1 MTENNEIKQNRMSK
15 KQKLLRACLSILI
28 ISAILLPSAYA
39 LKIFSS
45 RAKLKTTVNTGTLGS
60 ENDDFFSFEKVI
72 ADGQALSFKNPGDSI
87 DYTATVTN
95 IAKANMHY
103 YFGINYKATDNTNTN
118 VAYAT
123 ASAILVYFDG
133 EFIGT
138 LAGICSSGNAYIDRN
153 SFLIPGSSASSE
165 THTISF
171 KLHISAPQE
180 YLNNSLTVDISAY
193 SQSADYEKYIFV
205 KDENEFKKAIDDINS
220 GMLPSPVTVVLTND
234 IILTNSYSVQYPCTF
249 DLFGN
254 QLAFSDSASLELNQ
268 NGTVFIASSKTAQW
282 TEIPNGE
289 KIILNS
295 GNASLNID
303 DIYDENGNN
312 VGQNYYSELVSV
324 KDFDMNTMTE
334 LLTERFNASIKN
346 GILNNSSATPFG
358 ALKFILPSVSIN
370 SSDNNDFTY
379 SNGTLTTAESNLTK
393 VACINIEDKAV
404 EFKIVGNGDDQI
416 LEELFQNELL
426 HLENLNSTEPVTRDL
441 FLPTAIKDKN
451 ISITW
456 KSNNERQM
464 DSSGRIDKNPLDA
477 AEVILYA
484 EIRINNSLY
493 LRSYRFNVT
502 IETNADKFRNF
513 AAQIHPTLS
522 NYFAG
527 IVSSG
532 NKEAAENAL
541 YYLPIYDPNG
551 TYHYTKNFIANRD
564 DSSTFNWD
572 GYNDIG
578 LTEIWYEPITTYT
591 YVSLYNSTGT
601 NKESAVYL
609 NTVTFNTFAQIT
621 VKGRFEGDSEIY
633 ESAINI
639 TINLGTNSGI
649 FGLVFSELQGQIDK
663 IDVLQN
669 ILDTR
674 AKYGWGYERGDF
686 YLTDSYMSFIVQYDM
701 PDDDFSK
708 ELLYATDGGNKFL
721 HDEEKQKYHIG
732 INADNFP
739 TIDSTAGIKVTVI
752 YDSNGDGVIDDNDK
766 INNNDYFSKS
776 DMLTFKVP
784 GIVKSGASGFSNL
797 GVFLSAKYQVYK
809 QAKDSAVAEGL
820 DERIEK
826 LPSYESQDLVSK
838 DGFTIDG
845 KNMLTFSADSQVH
858 GTGAYILLY
867 DAQKCSDLSFTVST
881 ETDYSGVESDV
892 YGLAELLACVTG
904 NEAGN
909 KIIRE
914 ISFTSDGKDYLN
926 ESEVDAVKAY
936 FVKYGKVSDAEWQSL
951 WDSVSSP
958 APGYV
963 LTNGSSIINILST
976 KLNTE
981 NMFKY
986 LELLQWATDAVD
998 WKEKDGTVSLK
1009 CPNMGVIGSADWRMN
1024 TSGNANDLDPSSDIT
1039 KWTRTKY
1046 NSSYQN
1052 SKYHNDAFYDDD
1064 NTTYI
1069 SSAEAQI
1076 ILAFLLN
1083 NSSLSGNNTGSSAD
1097 QFRAA
1102 LSLPTLLHDD
1112 AVETLIAEIYRLEG
1126 AKVNNTSLKMS
1137 GDIPLVTNLDGI
1149 DLPILSFSSLTSFEA
1164 KGNALQPAFIQST
1177 SISSFLNR
1185 LTSTENS
1192 LHSQLKSLTL
1202 QYCAVGNTTLNLSSI
1217 GQFTVL
1223 ENFDISGNSGINN
1236 IANIIDLNMKTL
1248 KSINISGVNVSDEF
1262 LDFPLSYINLCT
1274 GDSCQVKYKNG
1285 ATYTNDDTSKLLA
1298 NLNRLSELR
1307 GNYLQLAQ
1315 RVYDDDGIEHD
1326 VIWHIESGNT
1336 ISRVDAAG
1344 NILEIPSEQD
1354 LLDIT
1359 ANYFYCDVGFT
1370 YNGQAF
1376 TPNRIYKLTCNNNGS
1391 ATFTDIGF
1399 EILTSEPVL
1408 PTLDDEYVNNNVPSW
1423 KQNSSSYTP
1432 DANYTI
1438 EVENSGPTTSTSN
1451 IQGSQTSSYRYLY
1464 GVDSNG
1470 NATRINDKNN
1480 TYNYTLT
1487 YSSIT
1492 TYTYTFNYKFNGTGS
1507 YNEEYFST
1515 NTIERY
1521 VLTGGVLNRFNY
1533 NITNNKTASAEWSL
1547 TTNITVSANVYA
1559 ISSIA
1564 YQSGFWGMNTTTLDK
1579 TSYNTY
1585 DYIYFQDA
1593 SGNRSVY
1600 FYLKAP
1606 MADDVRPADP
1616 NPLDSDNLKNFV
1628 WTYDS
1633 AKLSD
1638 SYKWDSTS
1646 SSYASYVATFS
1657 TDSSKYTHIESIV
1670 NCVQSAVGG
1679 ITYFR
1684 YTGTSG
1690 TYTPY
1695 IDGTAGT
1702 AFTYRNNNIY
1712 RLLINNGRMS
1722 YTTGTLSGVSAGGT
1736 STSMDQILK
1745 NANAVLNTTDEI
1757 EYYGNYYYYTGDSFI
1772 TDNSNEYI
1780 SGKVYR
1786 LLKNE
1791 SGQFYFA
1798 LQGDCS
1804 SVTSSTGNGTNGSGT
1819 GLLTDLANFSDSDV
1833 GKIYYL
1839 NNSNSSDT
1847 TFKGGDFYSVIYN
1860 ELSGIYYL
1868 KTFNNVSFSAPTG
1881 GTNQR
1886 IQNDRPF
1893 EGENGSAYGGTGGT
1907 YYVTMSATIIIN
1919 NVPYTRMFNVSVFGG

>member
-87 DYTATVTN
+87 DYNATVTN

-153 SFLIPGSSASSE
+153 SFLIPGNSASSE
-165 THTISF
+165 AHTISF

-282 TEIPNGE
+282 TETPNGE

-732 INADNFP
+732 INADKFP

-892 YGLAELLACVTG
+892 YGLVELLACVTG

-909 KIIRE
+909 KTIRE

-1236 IANIIDLNMKTL
+1236 IANIIDLNMETL

-1376 TPNRIYKLTCNNNGS
+1376 TPNHIYKLTCNNNGS

-1423 KQNSSSYTP
+1423 IEEDSFGTP
-1432 DANYTI
+1432 DETYNLT
-1438 EVENSGPTTSTSN
+1438 VEGITTSGSGSN
-1451 IQGSQTSSYRYLY
+1451 SHNNLYLY
-1464 GVDSNG
+1464 GGNIGSNNSTQIG
-1470 NATRINDKNN
+1470 TQRNYQVSYDASTMYNN
-1480 TYNYTLT
+1480 TV
-1487 YSSIT
+1487 
-1492 TYTYTFNYKFNGTGS
+1492 TYTFNGTGIYYQVRKTS
-1507 YNEEYFST
+1507 NNILEY
-1515 NTIERY
+1515 Y
-1521 VLTGGVLNRFNY
+1521 VLTDGVLR
-1533 NITNNKTASAEWSL
+1533 
-1547 TTNITVSANVYA
+1547 
-1559 ISSIA
+1559 A
-1564 YQSGFWGMNTTTLDK
+1564 YQNKMIYERSAPATWKYIISKNVQNVTVYDNLIVTYTNWLGSTMEVDISN
-1579 TSYNTY
+1579 Y
-1585 DYIYFQDA
+1585 DYIYFA
-1593 SGNRSVY
+1593 NRNDQNQSAY
-1600 FYLKAP
+1600 YYINDP
-1606 MADDVRPADP
+1606 NIPP
-1616 NPLDSDNLKNFV
+1616 NPLDNNNLNQLV

-1670 NCVQSAVGG
+1670 NRVQSAAGG

-1847 TFKGGDFYSVIYN
+1847 TFKGGEFYSVIYN